1 MLEEIVAMIHTDVP
15 SGQLE
20 LHIAKYK
27 TECKFQPADKRI
39 IKLNMFDDIVSY

>member
-27 TECKFQPADKRI
+27 TECNISAWYTCRQE
-39 IKLNMFDDIVSY
+39 NNYTEHV